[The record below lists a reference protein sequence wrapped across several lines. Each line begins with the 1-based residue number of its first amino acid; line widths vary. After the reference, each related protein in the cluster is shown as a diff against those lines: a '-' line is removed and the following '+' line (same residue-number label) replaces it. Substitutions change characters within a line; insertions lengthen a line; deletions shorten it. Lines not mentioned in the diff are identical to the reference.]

1 MMTREEVRHTAA
13 IAVTAGVMLAIPF
26 SCVLLKAALRLKG
39 ETPEVAAEGESEGPS
54 ARALC

>member
-1 MMTREEVRHTAA
+1 MTREEVRHTAA

-39 ETPEVAAEGESEGPS
+39 ETPEVAAEGESGGPS